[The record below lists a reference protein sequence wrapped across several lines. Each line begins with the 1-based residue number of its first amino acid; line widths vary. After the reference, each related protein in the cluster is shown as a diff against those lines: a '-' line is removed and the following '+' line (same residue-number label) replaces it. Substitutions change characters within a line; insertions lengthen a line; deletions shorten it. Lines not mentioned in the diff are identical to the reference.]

1 MIDHYTNCYDTYV
14 CMGLPAGPVCNPGL
28 DAINAVL
35 YHEDTDYYYFCNN
48 LETGESF
55 FAETYKQH
63 KKNLK
68 KAGLSE

>member
-1 MIDHYTNCYDTYV
+1 MYGTSRRPC
-14 CMGLPAGPVCNPGL
+14 LQPGL